1 MERAG
6 GWSHGKT
13 QFDPRQPW
21 ALQNSRMHTFTD
33 LKEIYRDIDSIEMLG
48 LCLCVSARV
57 GDAAEVAVEVS
68 LWAAVEVWP
77 LQVPPPSLVR
87 FTAST
92 GRAPS

>member
-1 MERAG
+1 MCVCEC
-6 GWSHGKT
+6 
-13 QFDPRQPW
+13 
-21 ALQNSRMHTFTD
+21 
-33 LKEIYRDIDSIEMLG
+33 E
-48 LCLCVSARV
+48 CVSGRV

-77 LQVPPPSLVR
+77 LQVPPPPSLVR

>member
-1 MERAG
+1 MG
-6 GWSHGKT
+6 KPSLIPGSLGPCKTHTCTHIHG
-13 QFDPRQPW
+13 
-21 ALQNSRMHTFTD
+21 
-33 LKEIYRDIDSIEMLG
+33 LKEIYRDIDSIEMVG
-48 LCLCVSARV
+48 VCLCVSARV